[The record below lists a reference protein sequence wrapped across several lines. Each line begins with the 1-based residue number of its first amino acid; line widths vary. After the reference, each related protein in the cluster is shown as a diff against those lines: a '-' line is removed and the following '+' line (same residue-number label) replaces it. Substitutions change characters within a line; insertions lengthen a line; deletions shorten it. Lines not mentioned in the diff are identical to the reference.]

1 MPAEVHESKRYPE
14 TIDPVTTDGRD
25 IDISIGT
32 LSGEAAEQEAKGEA
46 EQVEQLSPKPWR
58 QVALVEQESP
68 TYYDRPLL
76 KESVWSVDIPLY
88 YYVGGAAGAALA
100 LGAAVQVSGSG
111 RDLRSFAQQCHWMG
125 VAGSSIGAAF
135 LIHDLGRPERFL
147 FMLRVFRPTSPMNL
161 GAWILAGA
169 APTAIATALFIN
181 RRGLLGWLGESAG
194 YASGVFGAA
203 LATYTGV
210 LVANSAVPVWQEA
223 RRWMPP
229 LFASSAMASA
239 AAILDLFDHPRRAQR
254 IVQAFGTVGRVGEV
268 ASGRMVEASASR
280 IAKVGEV
287 LHSGAPAKLWNVA
300 KVLTTASLVVTFLP
314 GKSCGKRRLA
324 AVLATAGSLCLRFA
338 VHYVTNASARDPR
351 ASFEQQR
358 H

>member
-1 MPAEVHESKRYPE
+1 MQAEVHDRKRYAE
-14 TIDPVTTDGRD
+14 TVNPTTTDGRD
-25 IDISIGT
+25 IDTSIGT
-32 LSGEAAEQEAKGEA
+32 LSGEAAEQEAKREA
-46 EQVEQLSPKPWR
+46 EQVEQISPKPWTR
-58 QVALVEQESP
+58 VPSVEQESP

-88 YYVGGAAGAALA
+88 YYAGGAAGAALA
-100 LGAAVQVSGSG
+100 LGAAVQASGGG
-111 RDLRSFAQQCHWMG
+111 RDLRGFAQQCHWMG
-125 VAGSSIGAAF
+125 VVGSSVGAAF

-161 GAWILAGA
+161 GAWILSGA

-203 LATYTGV
+203 LASYTGV

-229 LFASSAMASA
+229 LFASSAIASA
-239 AAILDLFDHPRRAQR
+239 AAILDLFDNPRRAKS
-254 IVQAFGTVGRVGEV
+254 IVQVFGTVGRVGEV
-268 ASGRMVEASASR
+268 AVARMVESSASR
-280 IAKVGEV
+280 IARVGEP
-287 LHSGAPAKLWNVA
+287 LHRGASAKLWKVA
-300 KVLTTASLVVTFLP
+300 KVLTAASLVVTFIP
-314 GKSCGKRRLA
+314 GKSRGKRRLA